1 MLARFAFGRGELA
14 NVFMFGVVP
23 SVSLADLIDVDV
35 TIAHIN
41 STAISSL
48 AVDLDGVEADV
59 FTVDFPRETFLRVAP
74 IGLPLLRGIDAVKAD
89 VVASARFIQNRARVT
104 VVDGDHSTADG
115 PVFNTP
121 LIPPV
126 VVAPVVASVVRRHQG
141 SQAKC
146 QGNINQ
152 GT

>member
-1 MLARFAFGRGELA
+1 MLARFAFGRGKLA
-14 NVFMFGVVP
+14 DVLMLGVVP

-35 TIAHIN
+35 TITHIN

-48 AVDLDGVEADV
+48 AVDLHGVEADV

-74 IGLPLLRGIDAVKAD
+74 IGLPLLRGIDAVQAD

-121 LIPPV
+121 LVPPIV
-126 VVAPVVASVVRRHQG
+126 APIFVAPVVRGRQG

-146 QGNINQ
+146 QGNCNQ